1 MISNNCAILQI
12 ITMPSLSL
20 QQPHCRT
27 NIAFIII
34 ILYSRGL
41 LVLFILEEHVHE
53 HAFLI
58 DVHVPCNPIAPSS
71 LISSSNHCDVDH

>member
-1 MISNNCAILQI
+1 MINNNRAILQI

-20 QQPHCRT
+20 QQHQCRT
-27 NIAFIII
+27 NIAILIII

-41 LVLFILEEHVHE
+41 LVLFILGENVHE

-58 DVHVPCNPIAPSS
+58 DVHVSCNHIAP
-71 LISSSNHCDVDH
+71 